1 MLLQRA
7 RYARA
12 LQVSNAA
19 MMTMSGRVLSE
30 RLDAL
35 RLTFYTAP
43 VSCLIL
49 LPFYHWHEV
58 RFCRPPCFNITCS
71 KCANPSCLAFTACL
85 QVYSR
90 MQRC

>member
-1 MLLQRA
+1 MLRA
-7 RYARA
+7 RCACA

-30 RLDAL
+30 RMDAL

-58 RFCRPPCFNITCS
+58 RC
-71 KCANPSCLAFTACL
+71 
-85 QVYSR
+85 
-90 MQRC
+90 